1 MIGFNRQ
8 RVWNLRNYTV
18 RSLLSCYRF
27 KHRCTI
33 HLFRNP
39 ASISSRS
46 ETAVCLFFTKKKKKK
61 ASQRQLW
68 RTQYD
73 RDPVKYSD
81 VFDVSRDA
89 ATMQSAEKE
98 VLGQTQKGGP
108 ASVMQSAANVNVR
121 ADLVD
126 PDDASDAVRYLTF
139 HLLPSNILYI
149 LFSGSCVFGGQ
160 VVGQYVDPRLPAASP
175 GSALGIT
182 IGEALQATAYSA
194 TGDKPVDQSDAAA
207 IKAVEVRAPR
217 SNETPS
223 TGIGAQAQSAA
234 DLNTRLMN
242 DESKTTLSDVLA
254 VYVDPR
260 VPAAYPGSALGIT
273 IGEALEAIA
282 ILATETS
289 SDQSD
294 AAAIKAV
301 EVRAPRSNETP
312 STGIGAQ
319 AQSAADLN
327 TRLMNDESKTTFS
340 DVLAVY
346 VDPRVPAA
354 YPGSALGIT
363 IGEALEATAYSA
375 TGDKPVDQSDAAAIK
390 AVEVRAPRSNETP
403 STGIG
408 AQRNRP
414 ILIPGL

>member
-126 PDDASDAVRYLTF
+126 PDDASDAV
-139 HLLPSNILYI
+139 
-149 LFSGSCVFGGQ
+149 
-160 VVGQYVDPRLPAASP
+160 VGQYVDPRLPAASP

-254 VYVDPR
+254 DATTKLPR
-260 VPAAYPGSALGIT
+260 DNNDTEGMIGAELRNKPDVMRTTPGGVAASM
-273 IGEALEAIA
+273 
-282 ILATETS
+282 
-289 SDQSD
+289 
-294 AAAIKAV
+294 AAAARLNHHNFTYICGFASV
-301 EVRAPRSNETP
+301 WSSCLCILQNVNPIRNP
-312 STGIGAQ
+312 S
-319 AQSAADLN
+319 SEL
-327 TRLMNDESKTTFS
+327 LS
-340 DVLAVY
+340 
-346 VDPRVPAA
+346 
-354 YPGSALGIT
+354 
-363 IGEALEATAYSA
+363 
-375 TGDKPVDQSDAAAIK
+375 
-390 AVEVRAPRSNETP
+390 
-403 STGIG
+403 
-408 AQRNRP
+408 
-414 ILIPGL
+414 